1 MGQKVLVFES
11 DPTFAADLRNELTK
25 LGCSVQVV
33 DDGNAGLQQA
43 TSARPDLIL
52 LSIELPRMNGFSVC
66 NKLKKDPSLK
76 DVPLIIMSSES
87 SDETFEQHRKLRTR
101 AEDYV
106 HKPITFDDLLARIQ
120 PFVALQSGNGGAAAA
135 EDYRAPQET
144 SADEAEAEHPTGH
157 PPARTSDALEEIDN
171 GDIVIEEMPSQLP
184 GARRSTRPPVAGDLV
199 DHAEHV
205 NVNGTASL
213 DAALRAASEA
223 PIPRTSDRPART
235 SSHAPAGL
243 NDGAAQLAAG
253 LQRDVEAAQ
262 AKIRDLEEAL
272 EHARAEAASAAETA
286 GSVDTGE
293 VERLRKDNEDL
304 KTRLVA
310 AGTASAAGAK
320 GGVSSRDFLD
330 LREALNKKDK
340 EILSLREGLA
350 KKDKE
355 IVDVRDKSLAFE
367 RLKADLDDKVLE
379 QERELA
385 ERQDKVDSLQADKE
399 QAKKAGDDFKRRA
412 ERAQVETEAAKKEL
426 AELREKQGAELA
438 ARVADIATLKEE
450 HAQNVEIERKARE
463 ASLAE
468 AEARRAREVEEA
480 ATEKQTALDEA
491 QRAAAEASAE
501 AVGAREKALTGEHES
516 KLATLHRAHQEEAQ
530 RLRTEHE
537 QKIEALGKQH
547 EEAAAQVASRHEA
560 VLVDLREELESERD
574 GRVAEAEA
582 KGAAEIAAVRAEAA
596 EKTAAAERE
605 AAEKT
610 AAAEREAAEKT
621 AAAERDA
628 AEKIAAAERDAA
640 EKTAAFEKDFAEK
653 IAAVEKDAAEKIAAA
668 QAAGA
673 ARAHAAEEDAAQK
686 IRAAEEQGATRAEA
700 AEKDAAE
707 RIARAEEQ
715 AAAAKTTF
723 DAQLAGLED
732 DLAATR
738 SKAST
743 YETRVTELEAA
754 FASTSEAKNGFER
767 DLEAAKQRVAI
778 LEADLAATRYSL
790 DETKGH
796 LVTQTNRLDKAT
808 TKIDA
813 DKTSLDR
820 AKDALAVAL
829 SQIEE
834 AESRTA

>member
-11 DPTFAADLRNELTK
+11 DATFAADLRNELTK
-25 LGCSVQVV
+25 LGCNVQVV

-106 HKPITFDDLLARIQ
+106 HKPITFDDLLARIT
-120 PFVALQSGNGGAAAA
+120 PFVALRSEGAGVAASAPPAA
-135 EDYRAPQET
+135 EADYRSPQET
-144 SADEAEAEHPTGH
+144 DADAGAADDADVDHPTGH
-157 PPARTSDALEEIDN
+157 PPAHASVAPTSADAEELE
-171 GDIVIEEMPSQLP
+171 GDILIEEMPSQRP
-184 GARRSTRPPVAGDLV
+184 GRRSTRPPVLGDL
-199 DHAEHV
+199 DQGDLQAT
-205 NVNGTASL
+205 NAPPARNGSASL

-223 PIPRTSDRPART
+223 PIPRTSDRPARV
-235 SSHAPAGL
+235 SSLAPSHD
-243 NDGAAQLAAG
+243 DGAAQLAAG

-262 AKIRDLEEAL
+262 AKIRDLEDAL
-272 EHARAEAASAAETA
+272 ERARTEAASAAENA
-286 GSVDTGE
+286 GSVDTDE
-293 VERLRKDNEDL
+293 LDRLRKDNEDL

-310 AGTASAAGAK
+310 AGTAGAGAK
-320 GGVSSRDFLD
+320 GGGVSSRDFLD

-355 IVDVRDKSLAFE
+355 IVDVRDKSLGFE

-385 ERQDKVDSLQADKE
+385 ERQDKIESLQADKE

-412 ERAQVETEAAKKEL
+412 ERAQAETEGAKKEV
-426 AELREKQGAELA
+426 ADFRDKHAQEIA
-438 ARVADIATLKEE
+438 ARDADIATLKEE

-463 ASLAE
+463 TALAE
-468 AEARRAREVEEA
+468 AEARRTRDLEEA
-480 ATEKQTALDEA
+480 ATEKQTALDDG

-501 AVGAREKALTGEHES
+501 AVAAREKALAAEHDA
-516 KLATLHRAHQEEAQ
+516 KLASLHRAH
-530 RLRTEHE
+530 E
-537 QKIEALGKQH
+537 QKVEALGAQY
-547 EEAAAQVASRHEA
+547 EEAAAEAAKAHEA
-560 VLVDLREELESERD
+560 ALVELRAELESERD

-582 KGAAEIAAVRAEAA
+582 KGA
-596 EKTAAAERE
+596 EKLAS
-605 AAEKT
+605 
-610 AAAEREAAEKT
+610 
-621 AAAERDA
+621 
-628 AEKIAAAERDAA
+628 
-640 EKTAAFEKDFAEK
+640 FEKDFAEK
-653 IAAVEKDAAEKIAAA
+653 IAAAELAGATRAEAAEA
-668 QAAGA
+668 
-673 ARAHAAEEDAAQK
+673 DATQK
-686 IRAAEEQGATRAEA
+686 IRAAEQSGSAKVDA

-707 RIARAEEQ
+707 RIARVEEQ
-715 AAAAKTTF
+715 AAAARTAS
-723 DAQLAGLED
+723 DAQIAGLED

-754 FASTSEAKNGFER
+754 FASTTEAKNGFER
-767 DLEAAKQRVAI
+767 DLEAARQRVAV

-796 LVTQTNRLDKAT
+796 LVTQTTRLEKAT

-834 AESRTA
+834 AESRSA